1 MAQFAEFRQMLN
13 ALPDPPSLGRTI
25 EPLPQDLDAML
36 PMRGFLMEDPE

>member
-13 ALPDPPSLGRTI
+13 ALPDPPSPARATEL
-25 EPLPQDLDAML
+25 LPPDLDEKP